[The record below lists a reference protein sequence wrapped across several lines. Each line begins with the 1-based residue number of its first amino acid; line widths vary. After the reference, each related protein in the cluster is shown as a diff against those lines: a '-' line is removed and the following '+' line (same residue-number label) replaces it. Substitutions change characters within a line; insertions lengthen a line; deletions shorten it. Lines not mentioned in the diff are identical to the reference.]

1 MKYVSIPSL
10 VLEEAH
16 HCAADTNS
24 HYYSGNNH
32 SRYATYI
39 HTNSIT
45 HVAILMS
52 MNHILKKSDTFTE
65 DFGRLGR
72 RSSEQINIVRDALNC
87 RIPNKWKTDTNI

>member
-1 MKYVSIPSL
+1 MYSNPSL

-52 MNHILKKSDTFTE
+52 MNHILKSPIPLLRTSE
-65 DFGRLGR
+65 DW
-72 RSSEQINIVRDALNC
+72 EE
-87 RIPNKWKTDTNI
+87 